1 MPEEVSKHYSNA
13 SDDPC
18 FLKSVFF
25 RLKGWQVSASRK
37 GSERKAMVDLSQKFV
52 AGVTG
57 MVTRLPFSFPF
68 PGLVTGTVT
77 TKP

>member
-1 MPEEVSKHYSNA
+1 
-13 SDDPC
+13 
-18 FLKSVFF
+18 
-25 RLKGWQVSASRK
+25 
-37 GSERKAMVDLSQKFV
+37 MVDLSQKFV

-57 MVTRLPFSFPF
+57 MATHLPFSFPF